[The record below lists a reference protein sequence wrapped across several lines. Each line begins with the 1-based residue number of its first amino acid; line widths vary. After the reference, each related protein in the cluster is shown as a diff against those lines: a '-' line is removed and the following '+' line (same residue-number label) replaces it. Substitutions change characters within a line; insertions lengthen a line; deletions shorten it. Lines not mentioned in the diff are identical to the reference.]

1 MINAGDPVKAQVVND
16 AFMSRKVD
24 TSTIGKVQLAK
35 PSGSGPIINDT
46 QKFINDLASTIGTF
60 EGDTGSLDYAT
71 NHVVV
76 DGDPY
81 KVAIERI
88 DVYAYN
94 LRQDLNALDAREASN
109 HAAQQVTLNDHEARL
124 VTIESQPS
132 TFGGDKTFSDDVIV
146 QGDLSVA
153 GSTTLSSYT
162 AASGNVTNLNAND
175 LSVTNNASVGNNLSV
190 TNSAT
195 IGNDLSVT
203 DDLTVGD
210 KVTANE
216 VQASSGNIS
225 TLAVSTLSAS
235 GSVSANSLSVTNNGT
250 IGGDLT
256 INGDLFVNGNQT
268 VLNTVQL
275 TTEDKRITLNKNG
288 LATSGGNA
296 GIEIEEGGNITGYA
310 EVTAA
315 RQAWAVKAPARAGVI
330 ELEPDTTNTTLVIN
344 RALFDSKA
352 DISSLGALAYKNT
365 VGTSDIDN
373 LAVTTAKLAD
383 SSVTTVKIN
392 DGSVTLSKIASN
404 AVDETKIVSSATDG
418 FSILGGSGQKL
429 SAQASVS
436 GYLPSGFRVAGQ
448 AISAGVFACRF
459 GDASLSE
466 TASRVYLADN
476 LFSNNRYQVV
486 MIAKP
491 SASVSAGSPIAISDL
506 VSFGLV
512 QLSSNVF
519 AASDAGKIIYL
530 GSSGALLLSPPTAAG
545 TVVFRIGQVIN
556 QSSFFFSPQLV
567 GVN

>member
-46 QKFINDLASTIGTF
+46 QKFINQLASTLGTF
-60 EGDTGSLDYAT
+60 EGDTSSLDYAT

-88 DVYAYN
+88 DVYAYD
-94 LRQDLNALDAREASN
+94 LRQDLDALDAREASN
-109 HAAQQVTLNDHEARL
+109 NAAQQVTLNDHEARL

-132 TFGGDKTFSDDVIV
+132 TFGGDKTFSDDVSIQGTLIV
-146 QGDLSVA
+146 NGN
-153 GSTTLSSYT
+153 TTLSSYNAT
-162 AASGNVTNLNAND
+162 SGNVTNLNADD

-235 GSVSANSLSVTNNGT
+235 GSVSADSLSVTNNGT

-288 LATSGGNA
+288 LASSGGSA
-296 GIEIEEGGNITGYA
+296 GLEVEEGGNITGYA
-310 EVTAA
+310 EVTAS
-315 RQAWAVKAPARAGVI
+315 RQAWAFKAPASAGVI

-365 VGTSDIDN
+365 VATGDIDD
-373 LAVTTAKLAD
+373 LAVTTTKLAD
-383 SSVTTVKIN
+383 DSVTTAKIN
-392 DGSVTLSKIASN
+392 DNSVTASKIASN
-404 AVDETKIVSSATDG
+404 AVDESKIVSSAADG

-429 SAQASVS
+429 SVQASVS
-436 GYLPSGFRVAGQ
+436 GYLPSGFRVAGE
-448 AISAGVFACRF
+448 AIPAGVFACRF

-466 TASRVYLADN
+466 NESEVYLSDN
-476 LFSNNRYQVV
+476 DFSNNRYQVV

-491 SASVSAGSPIAISDL
+491 SASVSAGSPVPISEL

-512 QLSSNVF
+512 ELSSNVF
-519 AASDAGKIIYL
+519 SASDVGKIIYL
-530 GSSGALLLSPPTAAG
+530 GASGALLLSPPTATG

-556 QSSFFFSPQLV
+556 QSSFFFCPQLV